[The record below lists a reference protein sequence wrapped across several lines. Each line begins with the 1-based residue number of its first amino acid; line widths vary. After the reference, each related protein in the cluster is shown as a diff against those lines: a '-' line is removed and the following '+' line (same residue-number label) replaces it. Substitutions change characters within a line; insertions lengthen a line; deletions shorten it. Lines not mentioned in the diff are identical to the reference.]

1 MVADRHSEAEDAALL
16 SDPDEIARREAE
28 NGLRQFTLALDI
40 IRTHVKDA
48 ERPFKLR
55 AGPILQLHQ
64 AALNGLHQLAGTFRN
79 TAVKIHGSLHQP
91 PEPAFVADEVQSL
104 CEYVNVNWDK
114 SAVHLAAY
122 VLWKMNWIHPFADGN
137 GRTARAVSY
146 VVMSIKLDSLLP
158 GTPTIPE
165 QIAADKEPY
174 YKALEEADKAWAENR
189 VDVSALESLLGN
201 MLAKQLLNAAKQA
214 AGENPG
220 SSRAQIL
227 H

>member
-1 MVADRHSEAEDAALL
+1 VVADRHSEAEDAALL

-40 IRTHVKDA
+40 IRTYVKDS
-48 ERPFKLR
+48 ERRFKLR

-64 AALNGLHQLAGTFRN
+64 AALEGLHRLSGTFRN
-79 TAVKIHGSLHQP
+79 TPVKIHGSRHQP
-91 PEPAFVADEVQSL
+91 PEPAFVADEVQTM
-104 CEYVNVNWDK
+104 CEYVNENWDK
-114 SAVHLAAY
+114 SPVHLAAY

-137 GRTARAVSY
+137 GRTARAISY

-165 QIAADKEPY
+165 QIAVNKDPY
-174 YKALEEADKAWAENR
+174 YRALEDADKAWAAGKL
-189 VDVSALESLLGN
+189 DVSALENLLGR
-201 MLAKQLLNAAKQA
+201 MLAHQLLNAAKEA
-214 AGENPG
+214 AGEDWGQIGTP
-220 SSRAQIL
+220 IL